1 MKKYE
6 TIILEKKENI
16 ATITLN
22 RPEKLNAENPKLA
35 DELIDV
41 FGVVDEDDD
50 VRVVV
55 ITGAGRAFC
64 VGADLKERFLQ
75 QGVES
80 RKKGIVEDVTHEFT
94 EVGCMALTKV
104 RKPVIAS
111 INGMAVGFGCTLALA
126 SDIRIAS
133 ENARFSLPFAR
144 VGLMLEFGSTYFLP
158 RLVGMG
164 KACELAFTARMIDAR
179 EAKEIGLVNQV
190 VPHDKLTETT
200 YEMAKSITKLAPLSI
215 QLSKRALYH
224 GMSAPD
230 LASQLQ
236 YEAFAVNYLFR
247 TEDLEE
253 GARAFFEKR
262 DPVFKGR

>member
-6 TIILEKKENI
+6 TIVLVKNENI

-22 RPEKLNAENPKLA
+22 RPEKLNAESPKLA
-35 DELIDV
+35 EELVDV
-41 FGVVDEDDD
+41 FGVVDEDED

-64 VGADLKERFLQ
+64 AGADLKERFLQ
-75 QGVES
+75 RAEN
-80 RKKGIVEDVTHEFT
+80 RKKGIVEDVTREFS
-94 EVGCMALTKV
+94 ELGCLALTKV
-104 RKPVIAS
+104 RKPVIAA
-111 INGMAVGFGCTLALA
+111 INGVAIGIGCTLALA
-126 SDIRIAS
+126 CDIRIAS

-144 VGLMLEFGSTYFLP
+144 VGLMPEFGSTYFLP

-164 KACELAFTARMIDAR
+164 KACELVFTAKMIDAK

-190 VPHDKLTETT
+190 VPHEKLGEAT
-200 YEMAKSITKLAPLSI
+200 YEMAKSILKLAPLSI